1 MGFLWRRVVGLL
13 VFLAVI
19 GLGWTLVYTWDASS
33 GGTLLAGRNAL
44 LVPLAI
50 LFVAVL
56 ASWLT
61 RAVMRSRARG
71 MRRELR
77 RRYR

>member
-1 MGFLWRRVVGLL
+1 MGFLWRRIVGLL
-13 VFLAVI
+13 VFFAVI
-19 GLGWTLVYTWDASS
+19 GLGWVLVSTWDASS

-50 LFVAVL
+50 LAAAVI
-56 ASWLT
+56 ASWLVRAAMRART
-61 RAVMRSRARG
+61 RAI
-71 MRRELR
+71 RRELR

>member
-13 VFLAVI
+13 VFFAVT
-19 GLGWTLVYTWDASS
+19 GLGWTLVYAWDASS
-33 GGTLLAGRNAL
+33 GGTLLAGRNAII
-44 LVPLAI
+44 VPLAI
-50 LFVAVL
+50 LLVAFL

-61 RAVMRSRARG
+61 RAAMRSRARAL
-71 MRRELR
+71 RREVR